1 MKKNKG
7 NKFYIRHGKK
17 EDLKIL
23 DFIQSKNFRINNL
36 PIASKEFLLT
46 ESIDQSLNDKVLSIH
61 LSFCEILY

>member
-36 PIASKEFLLT
+36 PAPSKEFLLP
-46 ESIDQSLNDKVLSIH
+46 ESIVLVVSKRWSKAQYDKG
-61 LSFCEILY
+61 